1 MCIQSFLDSICVLES
16 QEPHIPTLHPEFVG
30 GAIPSLLSEYSD
42 SVTRP
47 PAGVSEL
54 ILELRVQVVV
64 TVPAGHSLR
73 LRLAHRGVCSQ
84 SVSGYPV
91 AKFTSVRGAGYEG
104 ARRHCR
110 QPRIMMLI
118 LKNKDSDRA
127 SGSLMPGDDRPSRL
141 NSELEIPRNFIHSA
155 PAGDSSREPWPP
167 GQCRVSKQ
175 SRLSQCPRQ
184 EGAPAPLSVTAWH

>member
-104 ARRHCR
+104 AR
-110 QPRIMMLI
+110 QIMMLN
-118 LKNKDSDRA
+118 LKNRDSDRA

-155 PAGDSSREPWPP
+155 PVNP
-167 GQCRVSKQ
+167 GQGSA
-175 SRLSQCPRQ
+175 
-184 EGAPAPLSVTAWH
+184 G